1 VVVDYLLVA
10 VGGAVG
16 APLRYLTDR
25 FVSSRHDSLFPWGTF
40 TVNVAGSFLLGL
52 LAGAALVGAGTSTAG
67 LLLGVGLGGA
77 LTTYSTLSYETA
89 RLFEQRARLFAVA
102 NIAGG
107 ILAGLAA
114 VTVGYVIAA
123 AVTGT

>member
-1 VVVDYLLVA
+1 MVVDYLLVA

-67 LLLGVGLGGA
+67 LLLGVGLCGA

>member
-67 LLLGVGLGGA
+67 LLLGVGLCGA

>member
-1 VVVDYLLVA
+1 
-10 VGGAVG
+10 
-16 APLRYLTDR
+16 
-25 FVSSRHDSLFPWGTF
+25 
-40 TVNVAGSFLLGL
+40 
-52 LAGAALVGAGTSTAG
+52 
-67 LLLGVGLGGA
+67 
-77 LTTYSTLSYETA
+77 
-89 RLFEQRARLFAVA
+89 LFAVA